1 MNFSASAPRWMSGM
15 EIRPVPVVPDPPGA
29 PPPPPIAP
37 GKVVG
42 VAATGGSIKL
52 PDERTGLIFV
62 FRVFDKLSFALV
74 MRSSRPL
81 FIGDVV
87 RTP

>member
-1 MNFSASAPRWMSGM
+1 MEFTAPRWLTGVDVK
-15 EIRPVPVVPDPPGA
+15 PVPVVPDPPSA
-29 PPPPPIAP
+29 PPPPPSAE

-42 VAATGGSIKL
+42 VAASGSTIKL

-62 FRVFDKLSFALV
+62 FRVFDKMSFALV
-74 MRSSRPL
+74 MRSTKPL
-81 FIGDVV
+81 YIGDVV